1 MWTGVGGTGSL
12 VRFPSIVCRPA
23 ATSLC
28 YSWSFPRHYCFAM
41 SEQILLQGKILGTE
55 EFLLAGSGEG
65 RPSRSAGEELL
76 AGRSQWITLLC
87 EVLPRALLNE
97 LGLSRILL
105 GSSGGGQFLLVLPG
119 EAQDAAEAFLAAA
132 GAQIKDLSG
141 GHVRLVWAMTENLG
155 DWAVVRKRLN
165 EQMKAR
171 RSAPLA
177 GIGLSAFVPA
187 PAVSSADADQYFAKE
202 LGAKVREAACIGWSP
217 EQPGKVT
224 PNQGKFTWTLTSNL
238 SPDGI
243 LIARHAAPSDDGKSA
258 APVQSLAR
266 RAQGR
271 SIWGVLRGD
280 VDYFGLRIRR
290 VNSIEEYVP
299 VSVLYKQFFAGE
311 LEVLCSLPEFWRKV
325 SIIYA
330 GGDDFAVYGSWD
342 ALIALSR
349 EIQRLFHRFTEEN
362 LKEYPGAEGKT
373 ISMAIALAP
382 ETYYPLA
389 AVYDQAGRNLDLA
402 KSADKDCIY
411 LLGRILEWRHLAD
424 AAELKDTV
432 TRLIH
437 DFRMS
442 KQFLYQLRSF
452 YRREAYGDSAGG
464 FERTWRFQRRFN
476 RILSGTRD
484 REFQKLRTH
493 LISELAGRKSAE
505 VKLRPAGLVALEWAR
520 LVTEV

>member
-1 MWTGVGGTGSL
+1 
-12 VRFPSIVCRPA
+12 
-23 ATSLC
+23 
-28 YSWSFPRHYCFAM
+28 M
-41 SEQILLQGKILGTE
+41 SEQILLQGKILGIE
-55 EFLLAGSGEG
+55 EFLLAGSGMG
-65 RPSRSAGEELL
+65 KNTRSAGEDLL
-76 AGRSQWITLLC
+76 AGRAQWITLLC
-87 EVLPRALLNE
+87 EVVPRALLAE
-97 LGLSRILL
+97 LGLARILL
-105 GSSGGGQFLLVLPG
+105 GSSGGGQFLVVLPG
-119 EAQDAAEAFLAAA
+119 EARQAAEDFLNAAA
-132 GAQIKDLSG
+132 AEMSHLSG
-141 GHVRLVWAMTENLG
+141 GNVRLIWAVTENLG

-165 EQMKAR
+165 DQLLAR
-171 RSAPLA
+171 RNAPLA
-177 GIGLSAFVPA
+177 TVGPAAFRPA
-187 PAVSSADADQYFAKE
+187 EAAGTNEADHYFARE
-202 LGAKVREAACIGWSP
+202 LGAKVREASSIGWSP
-217 EQPGKVT
+217 EHPGKVT
-224 PNQGKFTWTLTSNL
+224 PGEGKHTWLLTSNL

-243 LIARHAAPSDDGKSA
+243 LLARHAAPSDDGKSA

-280 VDYFGLRIRR
+280 VDNFGVRLRR
-290 VNSIEEYVP
+290 VHSIEEHVP
-299 VSVLYKQFFAGE
+299 LSVLYKQFFAGE
-311 LEVLCSLPEFWRKV
+311 LEVLCSLPEFWRKL
-325 SIIYA
+325 SILYA

-342 ALIALSR
+342 ALIALAR
-349 EIQRLFHRFTEEN
+349 EVQRLFHRFTEEN
-362 LKEYPGAEGKT
+362 LKEFPGAEGKT

-389 AVYDQAGRNLDLA
+389 AVYEEAGRNLELA

-432 TRLIH
+432 TRLVH
-437 DFRMS
+437 EFRMS
-442 KQFLYQLRSF
+442 RQLLYQLRSF
-452 YRREAYGDSAGG
+452 YRREAYGDAAGG

-493 LISELAGRKSAE
+493 LISELAGRRSAE

>member
-1 MWTGVGGTGSL
+1 M
-12 VRFPSIVCRPA
+12 P
-23 ATSLC
+23 
-28 YSWSFPRHYCFAM
+28 
-41 SEQILLQGKILGTE
+41 EQILLQGKILGTE
-55 EFLLAGSGEG
+55 EFLLAGSAEG
-65 RPSRSAGEELL
+65 RSARSAGEELL

-87 EVLPRALLNE
+87 EVLPRALLAE

-119 EAQDAAEAFLAAA
+119 EARESAETFLNGAAA
-132 GAQIKDLSG
+132 QISELSSG
-141 GHVRLVWAMTENLG
+141 VARLIWGITDNLG
-155 DWAVVRKRLN
+155 DWAVIRRRINLELDSKRT
-165 EQMKAR
+165 
-171 RSAPLA
+171 APLA
-177 GIGLSAFVPA
+177 GMAASAFQPFA
-187 PAVSSADADQYFAKE
+187 RATNSEADQYFARE
-202 LGAKVREAACIGWSP
+202 LGAKVREASKVGWSP
-217 EQPGKVT
+217 ENPGKVIAGE
-224 PNQGKFTWTLTSNL
+224 GKHSWSLTSNL

-243 LIARHAAPSDDGKSA
+243 MVARHAAPSDDGKSA
-258 APVQSLAR
+258 APVQTLAR

-280 VDYFGLRIRR
+280 VDSFGVRLRR
-290 VNSIEEYVP
+290 VHSIEEHVP
-299 VSVLYKQFFAGE
+299 LSVLYKQFFAGE
-311 LEVLCSLPEFWRKV
+311 LEVICSLPEFWKKV
-325 SIIYA
+325 TIIYA

-342 ALIALSR
+342 ALIALAR
-349 EIQRLFHRFTEEN
+349 EVQRLFHRFTEEN

-389 AVYDQAGRNLDLA
+389 AVFEEAGRNLDFA
-402 KSADKDCIY
+402 KASDRDCIY

-432 TRLIH
+432 TRLVH

-452 YRREAYGDSAGG
+452 YRREAYGDSGG
-464 FERTWRFQRRFN
+464 ETQRTWRFQRRFN
-476 RILSGTRD
+476 RVLSGTRD

-493 LISELAGRKSAE
+493 LINELVGRKTAE